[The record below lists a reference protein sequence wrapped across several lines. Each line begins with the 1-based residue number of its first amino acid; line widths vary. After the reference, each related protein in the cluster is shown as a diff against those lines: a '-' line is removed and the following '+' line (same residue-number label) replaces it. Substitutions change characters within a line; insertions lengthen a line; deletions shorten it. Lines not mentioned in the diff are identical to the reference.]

1 MTASEYL
8 AWERLQP
15 ERHEY
20 LHGEVF
26 RMAGGSL
33 RHNALS
39 AAIIR
44 DLGVVTRGT
53 QCRVLT
59 SDQRIVTWAGEHYVY
74 ADASLV
80 CGVVELAEGTTPPTC
95 SPTRR

>member
-8 AWERLQP
+8 AWERAQP

-20 LHGEVF
+20 CRGEVF
-26 RMAGGSL
+26 SMAGGSP

-44 DLGVVTRGT
+44 DL
-53 QCRVLT
+53 RVGDGFELL
-59 SDQRIVTWAGEHYVY
+59 V
-74 ADASLV
+74 DALY
-80 CGVVELAEGTTPPTC
+80 EGTDELP
-95 SPTRR
+95 SD